1 MMLVFNIAAVVVFLI
16 LGISWGKSNL
26 FNLGIKVGFFALAI
40 WGAFTS
46 GVLVGL

>member
-1 MMLVFNIAAVVVFLI
+1 MLVFNLAAVAVFLI
-16 LGISWGKSNL
+16 LGVIWAKSNL
-26 FNLGIKVGFFALAI
+26 FNLGIKIGFFALVI